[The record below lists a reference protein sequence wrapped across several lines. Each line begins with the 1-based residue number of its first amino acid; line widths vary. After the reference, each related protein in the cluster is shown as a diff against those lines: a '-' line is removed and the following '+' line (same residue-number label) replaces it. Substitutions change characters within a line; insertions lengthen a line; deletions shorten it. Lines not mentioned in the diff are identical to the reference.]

1 MVNKFVFNRKKENT
15 IVLFHG
21 LYTTSG
27 FWLSY
32 FKFFKN
38 FRIIAFDINYDKLL
52 KSDYSINILRDTFH
66 VDGHIVGVI
75 SHSFGTVISDLVFDQ
90 NYEMIYKICP
100 VAFSKRLESSNFV
113 FDIVNKTIL
122 SEASINNNIKLVRS
136 YLLKVKSSLSY
147 SGQIYIPNKDC
158 YFSYEI
164 PKKKKIEFNGDHFN
178 ISFALENIIEELSI
192 CNLLHDYNVR

>member
-1 MVNKFVFNRKKENT
+1 MVNKFVFNRKKKNT
-15 IVLFHG
+15 IVLIHG

-32 FKFFKN
+32 LKIFKN

-52 KSDYSINILRDTFH
+52 RNDYSINILKDTFY

-90 NYEMIYKICP
+90 NYEIIYKICP
-100 VAFSKRLESSNFV
+100 VAFSKKLESSNFV
-113 FDIVNKTIL
+113 LDIVNKTIL
-122 SEASINNNIKLVRS
+122 SVDSINNNIKLVRTF
-136 YLLKVKSSLSY
+136 LLKVKNSLNY
-147 SGQIYIPNKDC
+147 CGQVYIPNMDC

-164 PKKKKIEFNGDHFN
+164 PQKKKIQFTGDHFN
-178 ISFALENIIEELSI
+178 ISLGLENIIDKLS
-192 CNLLHDYNVR
+192 NFNQLH

>member
-15 IVLFHG
+15 IVLIHG

-32 FKFFKN
+32 FKLFN
-38 FRIIAFDINYDKLL
+38 NYRIIVFDINYDNILN
-52 KSDYSINILRDTFH
+52 SDYSKNILKDIFH
-66 VDGHIVGVI
+66 VDGNIVGII

-113 FDIVNKTIL
+113 FDIVNKTIF
-122 SEASINNNIKLVRS
+122 SEESINNNIKLVRS
-136 YLLKVKSSLSY
+136 YMLKVKNSLSY
-147 SGQIYIPNKDC
+147 SGKIYIPNIDC

-164 PKKKKIEFNGDHFN
+164 PHKKKIDFTGDHFN
-178 ISFALENIIEELSI
+178 ISLALENIINELSS
-192 CNLLHDYNVR
+192 CN

>member
-15 IVLFHG
+15 IVLIHG

-122 SEASINNNIKLVRS
+122 SEESINNNIKLVRS

>member
-1 MVNKFVFNRKKENT
+1 MVNKFIFNRKKKNT
-15 IVLFHG
+15 IVLIHG

-32 FKFFKN
+32 FKLFKN

-52 KSDYSINILRDTFH
+52 KSDFSINILKDTFN
-66 VDGHIVGVI
+66 VNGNIVGVI

-90 NYEMIYKICP
+90 NNEMIYKICP

-113 FDIVNKTIL
+113 LDIVNKTSL
-122 SEASINNNIKLVRS
+122 SEVSINNNIKLVSS
-136 YLLKVKSSLSY
+136 YLLKVKNYLSY
-147 SGQIYIPNKDC
+147 SGQLYIPNMDC

-164 PKKKKIEFNGDHFN
+164 PQKKKIDFTGDHFN
-178 ISFALENIIEELSI
+178 ISLALENIIDELSS
-192 CNLLHDYNVR
+192 CN

>member
-1 MVNKFVFNRKKENT
+1 MVSKYVFNRKKENT
-15 IVLFHG
+15 IILIHG

-32 FKFFKN
+32 FHFFKN

-52 KSDYSINILRDTFH
+52 KGDYSSNILRDRFH

-100 VAFSKRLESSNFV
+100 VAFSKKLESSNFV
-113 FDIVNKTIL
+113 LDILNKTIL
-122 SEASINNNIKLVRS
+122 SEESINNNIKLVKT
-136 YLLKVKSSLSY
+136 YLLKVKNSLSC
-147 SGQIYIPNKDC
+147 SGHIYIPNMDC

-164 PKKKKIEFNGDHFN
+164 PQKKKIEFNGDHFN
-178 ISFALENIIEELSI
+178 ISLALENIIDELSR
-192 CNLLHDYNVR
+192 CN

>member
-15 IVLFHG
+15 IVLIHG

-32 FKFFKN
+32 FKLFN
-38 FRIIAFDINYDKLL
+38 NYRIIVFDINYDNILN
-52 KSDYSINILRDTFH
+52 SDYSKNILKDIFH
-66 VDGHIVGVI
+66 VDGNIVGVI

-113 FDIVNKTIL
+113 FDIVNKTIF
-122 SEASINNNIKLVRS
+122 SEESINNNIKLVRS

-147 SGQIYIPNKDC
+147 SGQIYIPNMDC
-158 YFSYEI
+158 YFSYQI
-164 PKKKKIEFNGDHFN
+164 PQKQKIEFNGDHFN
-178 ISFALENIIEELSI
+178 ISFALENIIDELSS
-192 CNLLHDYNVR
+192 CN

>member
-1 MVNKFVFNRKKENT
+1 MVNKFVFNKKRENT
-15 IVLFHG
+15 IVLIHG
-21 LYTTSG
+21 LYTTAG
-27 FWLSY
+27 VWLSY

-38 FRIIAFDINYDKLL
+38 FRIILFDINYDKLL

-100 VAFSKRLESSNFV
+100 IAFSKRLESSNFV
-113 FDIVNKTIL
+113 LDIVNKTIL
-122 SEASINNNIKLVRS
+122 SEESINNNIKLVRS
-136 YLLKVKSSLSY
+136 YLLKVKNSLSY
-147 SGQIYIPNKDC
+147 SGQIYIPNMDC

-178 ISFALENIIEELSI
+178 ISLALENIIYELSS
-192 CNLLHDYNVR
+192 CNYLHD